1 MMGLLK
7 KQPRRRA
14 KGRRKNRNASRE
26 KGSVRKGLMSV
37 SAKQS
42 KQNTERAGLSL
53 DEFVR
58 LAELYKN
65 FSDPTRLKIL
75 YELSHGDLYVQEIAA
90 RLGMS
95 PSAISHQLRILRNVR
110 LVRFE
115 KEGKGVR
122 YALDDDHVEDI
133 LRIGVAH
140 VNHSE

>member
-1 MMGLLK
+1 M
-7 KQPRRRA
+7 
-14 KGRRKNRNASRE
+14 
-26 KGSVRKGLMSV
+26 

-42 KQNTERAGLSL
+42 KQDGMQINFGI

-75 YELSHGDLYVQEIAA
+75 CELSRGELYVQEIAT

-95 PSAISHQLRILRNVR
+95 QSAISHQLRILRNVR

-133 LRIGVAH
+133 LRIGVEH
-140 VNHSE
+140 VNHSK

>member
-1 MMGLLK
+1 
-7 KQPRRRA
+7 
-14 KGRRKNRNASRE
+14 
-26 KGSVRKGLMSV
+26 MSV

>member
-1 MMGLLK
+1 MGTEK
-7 KQPRRRA
+7 TKQ
-14 KGRRKNRNASRE
+14 GDVQRE
-26 KGSVRKGLMSV
+26 
-37 SAKQS
+37 
-42 KQNTERAGLSL
+42 LSL

-75 YELSHGDLYVQEIAA
+75 YELSHGELYVQEIAT

-95 PSAISHQLRILRNVR
+95 QSAISHQLRILRNVR
-110 LVRFE
+110 LVKFK

-133 LRIGVAH
+133 LRIGAEH
-140 VNHSE
+140 VNHSK